1 MSDEAALLDQITST
15 VARIQGK
22 TDELQRSI
30 NGKLHWLPSG
40 LQDSIVAG
48 WNKFCGLMADIWHAL
63 GDILGHLGSPDTL
76 YRTASLW
83 SSSVGG
89 PVSEKVGTVDAGLLT
104 VDDTWNGTAADAYR
118 QLLPGQKA
126 ALTAV
131 KTTFTD
137 AIATGL
143 SSLAKAIYIFWGALV
158 AAIVG
163 LAAGIVGGLASS
175 ATIIGLPATP
185 FIIVAAGLVAG
196 AAIAAGEWNLGSTA
210 SDVKTT
216 FQEKLSESTAFP
228 NGQWPPARLAG

>member
-15 VARIQGK
+15 IARIQAK
-22 TDELQRSI
+22 TDELQQSI

-40 LQDSIVAG
+40 LQDSVVAG
-48 WNKFCGLMADIWHAL
+48 WDKFCGLMADIWHAL

-76 YRTASLW
+76 YRTAGLW
-83 SSSVGG
+83 SSTVGG

-104 VDDTWNGTAADAYR
+104 VDDTWTGTAADAYR

-126 ALTAV
+126 ALGAV

-137 AIATGL
+137 PIATAL
-143 SSLAKAIYIFWGALV
+143 SSLAKAIYIFWGALA

-163 LAAGIVGGLASS
+163 LAAGIVSGLASS

-185 FIIVAAGLVAG
+185 FILVTAGLVAG

-210 SDVKTT
+210 SDLNTT
-216 FQEKLSESTAFP
+216 LQQKLAESTTYP
-228 NGQWPPARLAG
+228 NGHWPPAKVAE

>member
-1 MSDEAALLDQITST
+1 MSDEAALLDQINST
-15 VARIQGK
+15 VARIQAK
-22 TDELQRSI
+22 TDELQHSI
-30 NGKLHWLPSG
+30 NGKLHWLPPG
-40 LQDSIVAG
+40 LRDAVVSG
-48 WNKFCGLMADIWHAL
+48 WNRFCGLMADIWHAL

-76 YRTASLW
+76 YRTASRW
-83 SSSVGG
+83 SSAVGG

-126 ALTAV
+126 ALTAI
-131 KTTFTD
+131 KSTFTD

-143 SSLAKAIYIFWGALV
+143 SSLAKAIYIFWGALI

-163 LAAGIVGGLASS
+163 LAAGIIGGLASS
-175 ATIIGLPATP
+175 ATIVGLPATP
-185 FIIVAAGLVAG
+185 FIIVGAGLVAG

-210 SDVKTT
+210 SDIKTT

-228 NGQWPPARLAG
+228 NGQWPPARVSG